1 MIIAGILIALGA
13 TANLML
19 GGIAGAIFFSFGLL
33 TICALEA
40 KLYTG
45 KIAYYFNYSVEE
57 IIFMLIINCLSAGVM
72 AALLLNTRIGPTLV
86 EKAMPIVESKMGE
99 SYLSAFIMALMCGAI
114 IYFAIEL
121 FKTKAY
127 YGLILAIALFII
139 CGFNHCIADFF
150 YYSLVGELPYLKWII
165 TVLGN
170 SIGGIATRAIRES
183 SF

>member
-19 GGIAGAIFFSFGLL
+19 GGVAGAIFFSFGLL

-57 IIFMLIINCLSAGVM
+57 MIFMLIINCGTTAVM
-72 AALLLNTRIGPTLV
+72 AALLLNTRIGPTLI
-86 EKAMPIVESKMGE
+86 EKAIPIVESKVSE
-99 SYLSAFIMALMCGAI
+99 SYLSAFIMALMCGAV

-139 CGFNHCIADFF
+139 CGFNHCVADYF
-150 YYSLVGELPYLKWII
+150 YYSLVGKIDILRWILV
-165 TVLGN
+165 VLGN
-170 SIGGIATRAIRES
+170 SIGAIAARAIRES